1 MQRGLFD
8 SLITGSLLA
17 ALLLAMSPLV
27 RSAHGQSDVLGLY
40 WHSERFDAETATI
53 WTVPGYAKLVFLV
66 LTEPSGS
73 LIDGY
78 EVCITSTASDFEY
91 LSGNYYRGWNLGTQT
106 NHLVTFPEPLPV
118 TSSGTVLDIAYL
130 ITDLIVP
137 RIVSFGPSSPSSLPA
152 GMPVVVYSGMGPVAC
167 SYPFGT
173 PVVAWL
179 NSSPV
184 DAAAQSWGSVKA
196 LFR

>member
-1 MQRGLFD
+1 MRSKLFD
-8 SLITGSLLA
+8 SLPANALLA
-17 ALLLAMSPLV
+17 TMLLAIPLV
-27 RSAHGQSDVLGLY
+27 VPSANGQSDALGLY
-40 WHSERFDAETATI
+40 GHPERFDASTATI
-53 WTVPGYAKLVFLV
+53 WTVPGYAQLVFLV

-73 LIDGY
+73 LIAGY
-78 EVCITSTASDFEY
+78 EVGITSTASDFEY

-106 NHLVTFPEPLPV
+106 NHMVTFPEPVPV
-118 TSSGTVLDIAYL
+118 TSGGTVLDIAYL
-130 ITDLIVP
+130 NTDLIVP

-152 GMPVVVYSGMGPVAC
+152 GMPVVVYSGIGPVAC

-179 NSSPV
+179 NSPPV
-184 DAAAQSWGSVKA
+184 AAPAQSWGSVKA